1 VGAEIARLEQSI
13 QHRKDLM
20 QRQSEDLRAT
30 GEQIAEIR
38 SHIENDRV
46 ELEELDRVLSELGP
60 GLEQAYA
67 AQRASQEA
75 LTLAERAMEEWR
87 HSWQQLG
94 DELAASER
102 AEHVEATRLEQ
113 LAGQE
118 QRLEKELAKN
128 VEERSALTFAAL
140 EERLETLAAEEA
152 RLSTAAEEATRG
164 LADVWQ

>member
-1 VGAEIARLEQSI
+1 
-13 QHRKDLM
+13 
-20 QRQSEDLRAT
+20 
-30 GEQIAEIR
+30 
-38 SHIENDRV
+38 
-46 ELEELDRVLSELGP
+46 
-60 GLEQAYA
+60 
-67 AQRASQEA
+67 SQEA

-164 LADVWQ
+164 LADVWQQIQALREQDGTISAELDQLREQLQNDRGRLASLEALQEAALGKS